1 MNKDALQE
9 LLNLSG
15 DTLVNNLYT
24 AIPCIVLGVIDNLN
38 GCMVNIQPTINQKMK
53 DGTVKE
59 RQPILGVPVVFPCS
73 RTSAFTFPIEAG
85 DTGLAVF
92 SMRSLDAW
100 KSGQGM
106 PSAPLNYAKFDK
118 GDAIFIPGL
127 QPSLVSINN
136 PSSRFWPHNTK
147 DTVVAHNIGTANEV
161 EMRMTPEGNFL
172 IKTSA
177 DVQVQ
182 AENVAVTASY
192 MSVEVADT
200 EWVGNITHAGVL
212 NSNGIVFDSHVHTG
226 VQSGPSTTGGPQ

>member
-1 MNKDALQE
+1 MNKDELQE

-15 DTLVNNLYT
+15 DSLLNNMYT
-24 AIPCIVLGVIDNLN
+24 AIPCIVLGVVDSLQ
-38 GCMVNIQPTINQKMK
+38 GAVVNIQPTVNQKMK

-73 RTSAFTFPIEAG
+73 RTSAFTFPITVG

-100 KSGQGM
+100 KSSQGI
-106 PSAPLNYAKFDK
+106 PTVPLNYAKFDK

-127 QPSLVSINN
+127 QPQITSVNN
-136 PSSRFWPHNTK
+136 PASRFWSHSTK
-147 DTVVAHNIGTANEV
+147 DAVVAHNIGTSNEV

-172 IKTSA
+172 VRTNA

-182 AENVAVTASY
+182 AENVAVSASY
-192 MSVEVADT
+192 MTVEVAET
-200 EWVGNITHAGVL
+200 EWVGNITHAGTL
-212 NSNGIVFDSHVHTG
+212 NSNGIIYDTHTHIG
-226 VQSGPSTTGGPQ
+226 VTPGNGSTGGPQ